1 MSETRSLPVSAAG
14 GFLSVTDDTSIKPGD
29 VLAKPTIGDRLAVLK
44 IEGDGIIYY
53 SSAESDYGYYP
64 TECLRE
70 DFDGVGNDGDPL
82 LEIVDETPPSP
93 LTADVPPVFS
103 VTVWTQPRTRTV
115 PGVSAVET
123 EFGDTNTI
131 WLERPDEDP
140 IVIETVGAVVES
152 IDPQPRTHPTTRA
165 DS

>member
-1 MSETRSLPVSAAG
+1 MSEPRSLPVSAAG
-14 GFLSVTDDTSIKPGD
+14 GFLSVTGDTSIKPGD
-29 VLAKPTIGDRLAVLK
+29 VLAKPTTGERLAVLK

-70 DFDGVGNDGDPL
+70 DFVGVGNDGDPL

-93 LTADVPPVFS
+93 LTKEESPVFN
-103 VTVWTQPRTRTV
+103 VTVWTQAQPRTI

-131 WLERPDEDP
+131 WLERSHEGPV
-140 IVIETVGAVVES
+140 VIKTVGAVVES
-152 IDPQPRTHPTTRA
+152 IDPQPRTLTTTHA